1 MDPLLGILVHLLPLE
16 SFPKGGLPSSLCKLE
31 IEGCSKLVASREE
44 WGLFKLHSLK
54 ELRVSDDFEN
64 VESFPEA

>member
-1 MDPLLGILVHLLPLE
+1 
-16 SFPKGGLPSSLCKLE
+16 LPSSLCKLE